1 VPEPR
6 ISTWGKISSNR
17 AAPIGTAGHLRQNA
31 VFFWILG
38 ALSVCST
45 AASAQMKILGERDTV
60 AAAKLSAIEIDE
72 IINAVKKSAYDV
84 PKSWR
89 AELRFRRVDLGIGP
103 GIVVQGTRL
112 LCGGTGNCQMW
123 VFRKAR
129 AKWVSLFKND
139 QTILAEGFE
148 FGPALKHHVKDL
160 TVSTNFS
167 ADETRRVTYKF
178 DGRRYTSR

>member
-1 VPEPR
+1 M
-6 ISTWGKISSNR
+6 NR
-17 AAPIGTAGHLRQNA
+17 AGAKNLDLGQNLKQSSCAHSHGGPSAAECGFFLDTQCAFSLFDRGLRANE
-31 VFFWILG
+31 
-38 ALSVCST
+38 
-45 AASAQMKILGERDTV
+45 KDTV
-60 AAAKLSAIEIDE
+60 AAAKLSTIEIDE
-72 IINAVKKSAYDV
+72 IINAVKQSAYDV

-89 AELRFRRVDLGIGP
+89 GELRFRRVDLGIGP
-103 GIVVQGTRL
+103 GIVVQGTSL

-123 VFRKAR
+123 VFRKAG

>member
-17 AAPIGTAGHLRQNA
+17 AAPIGTAGHLPQNA
-31 VFFWILG
+31 AFFWILD

-45 AASAQMKILGERDTV
+45 AASAQMKSLGEKDTV

-84 PKSWR
+84 PKSWS

-103 GIVVQGTRL
+103 GIVVQGTSL
-112 LCGGTGNCQMW
+112 LCGGTGNCQIW
-123 VFRKAR
+123 VFRKAK
-129 AKWVSLFKND
+129 ANWVSLFKND
-139 QTILAEGFE
+139 QTVLADAFQ
-148 FGPALKHHVKDL
+148 FGPTQTHHIKDL
-160 TVSTNFS
+160 TVATNLS
-167 ADETRRVTYKF
+167 AEETRRVTYKF